1 MSLELSISREN
12 FSISNI
18 CPIVIA
24 IGSIRLVAWR
34 AEVNP
39 QAITTQTQPVVIATD
54 LTITCSTHYIS
65 LITDHYLTGLIPLI
79 GTTD

>member
-24 IGSIRLVAWR
+24 IGSIRLVAWQ
-34 AEVNP
+34 AEANP
-39 QAITTQTQPVVIATD
+39 LAITAQTKQVVIATD

-65 LITDHYLTGLIPLI
+65 LITDHYLTGFIPLI
-79 GTTD
+79 ESTN